1 MQLAAAMK
9 TAATLLA
16 ALLLAPVA
24 FADDAKSTDKTTDK
38 TTEAPK
44 TDTSKDKPADKSA
57 AKTKLTSAELQV
69 LAHYHAVNMME
80 IDLGKRVKSKADRAE
95 VKSYGEMLVKDHT
108 ESDAKLKALAK
119 KTGQTIP
126 AEKPANAVEKQEIAK
141 TKADAAKLKKLSGPE
156 LDKQYLTAMVQ
167 GHEKELAKI
176 DTKIADVQNAEL
188 SDMLR
193 AMKPVLQHHADH
205 ARELQMNEPQAM
217 K

>member
-1 MQLAAAMK
+1 LQIAAAMK
-9 TAATLLA
+9 TVATLLA

-24 FADDAKSTDKTTDK
+24 FADDAKTTD
-38 TTEAPK
+38 TTNDKSQAPK

-57 AKTKLTSAELQV
+57 AKTKLTTAELQV
-69 LAHYHAVNMME
+69 LAHYHAVNKME
-80 IDLGKRVKSKADRAE
+80 IDLGKLVKSKADRAE

-126 AEKPANAVEKQEIAK
+126 AEKPANDAEKQEIAQNK
-141 TKADAAKLKKLSGPE
+141 TDTAKLKKLTGPE
-156 LDKQYLTAMVQ
+156 LDKQYLAAMVQ

-193 AMKPVLQHHADH
+193 NMKPVFQHHADH
-205 ARELQMNEPQAM
+205 ARELQKNEPQAM